1 VSSVLVGVSAAAGAV
16 GGAFVPS
23 IAYRLSVAAGEPSRE
38 ACATCGRPLPPG
50 VAGWLRL
57 PSRCAGCAIRL
68 GPRPWLTA
76 GAAGLSA
83 GLLAA
88 ALGATPALPL
98 FVAMA
103 VFGVLLAVIDLA
115 CKRLP
120 HVLVFPAI
128 WVTAVLLAAVAAA
141 TGDWDRWLRAAL
153 ASLILGLLFFALYLV
168 PGQGLGF
175 GDVKLAFLLGLFL
188 GWVGWRAVLLG
199 ALLPWLI
206 NAPVALGLLLARR
219 VGRKSALP
227 FGPALLA
234 GGLAAIV
241 VSASLPTLVR

>member
-1 VSSVLVGVSAAAGAV
+1 MSPVLIGLSAAASAV
-16 GGAFVPS
+16 GGTLVPA
-23 IAYRLSVAAGEPSRE
+23 IAYRLSVPADEPDRD
-38 ACATCGRPLPPG
+38 ACTACGHDMPSG
-50 VAGWLRL
+50 WAGWVRL
-57 PSRCAGCAIRL
+57 PSRCAGCGIWL

-76 GAAGLSA
+76 GTAAIAA

-88 ALGATPALPL
+88 ALGATPVLPL

-103 VFGVLLAVIDLA
+103 ILGVLLAVIDIA

-120 HVLVFPAI
+120 HALVFPAI
-128 WVTAVLLAAVAAA
+128 WVTAGLLAVVAAV
-141 TGDWDRWLRAAL
+141 TGDWDNWVRAVL
-153 ASLILGLLFFALYLV
+153 ASLILGVLFFLLHLV

-199 ALLPWLI
+199 VLLPWLI
-206 NAPVALGLLLARR
+206 NGPVVLGLLLARR

-227 FGPALLA
+227 FGPAMLA
-234 GGLAAIV
+234 GALAAIA
-241 VSASLPTLVR
+241 VSAFLPTLSR

>member
-1 VSSVLVGVSAAAGAV
+1 MSPVLIGLSAAAGAV
-16 GGAFVPS
+16 GGAFVPA
-23 IAYRLSVAAGEPSRE
+23 IAYGLSVPADQANRD
-38 ACATCGRPLPPG
+38 ACTACGRALPSG
-50 VAGWLRL
+50 WAGWVRL
-57 PSRCAGCAIRL
+57 PSRCAGCGTWL

-76 GAAGLSA
+76 STAAVAA

-88 ALGATPALPL
+88 ALGYTPVLPL

-103 VFGVLLAVIDLA
+103 VLGVLLAAIDIT

-128 WVTAVLLAAVAAA
+128 WVSAGLLAVVAAV
-141 TGDWDRWLRAAL
+141 TGDWANWVRAAL
-153 ASLILGLLFFALYLV
+153 ASLILGVLFFLLYLV

-206 NAPVALGLLLARR
+206 NGPVALGLLLARR

-234 GGLAAIV
+234 GALAAVV
-241 VSASLPTLVR
+241 VSVSLPSLIR

>member
-1 VSSVLVGVSAAAGAV
+1 MSPVLIGLSAAAGAV
-16 GGAFVPS
+16 GGALLPG
-23 IAYRLSVAAGEPSRE
+23 IAYRLSVPADEPNRD
-38 ACATCGRPLPPG
+38 ACAACGRPLPS
-50 VAGWLRL
+50 GWSGWVRL
-57 PSRCAGCAIRL
+57 PSRCGGCGAWL

-76 GAAGLSA
+76 TMAAIAA

-88 ALGATPALPL
+88 ALGATPVLPL

-103 VFGVLLAVIDLA
+103 ILGVLLAAIDIA

-128 WVTAVLLAAVAAA
+128 WVSAGLLAVVAAA
-141 TGDWDRWLRAAL
+141 TGDWDDWVRAVL
-153 ASLILGLLFFALYLV
+153 ASLILGVLFLLLYLV

-188 GWVGWRAVLLG
+188 GWVSWRAVLLG

-206 NAPVALGLLLARR
+206 NGPVALGLLLARR

-234 GGLAAIV
+234 GALTAIV
-241 VSASLPTLVR
+241 LSASLPTLGR

>member
-1 VSSVLVGVSAAAGAV
+1 MSPVLIGLSAAAGAV
-16 GGAFVPS
+16 GGALVPT
-23 IAYRLSVAAGEPSRE
+23 IAFRLSVPADEPDLD
-38 ACATCGRPLPPG
+38 ACTACGRPLPSG
-50 VAGWLRL
+50 WAGWVRL
-57 PSRCAGCAIRL
+57 PSRCAGCGTWL

-76 GAAGLSA
+76 GTAGIAA

-88 ALGATPALPL
+88 ALGATPVLPL

-103 VFGVLLAVIDLA
+103 ILGVLLAVVDVA

-120 HVLVFPAI
+120 HALVVPAI
-128 WVTAVLLAAVAAA
+128 WVSAGYLAAVAAL
-141 TGDWDRWLRAAL
+141 TGDWESWFRAAL
-153 ASLILGLLFFALYLV
+153 ASLILGVLFFLLYLV

-175 GDVKLAFLLGLFL
+175 GDVKLALLLGLFL

-206 NAPVALGLLLARR
+206 NGPVVLGLLLARR

-234 GGLAAIV
+234 GSLTAFV
-241 VSASLPTLVR
+241 LSASFPA